1 MIQCFVG
8 LGDFAKQ
15 RLTVS
20 QPLLI
25 VCRNYKFVGTI
36 LDFAEVD
43 DFICTVDEQ
52 VYLCSFPCGAIF
64 IGKRA
69 ARPGMHIADDP
80 TDAEFFLDLWNVME
94 ADLLK
99 GISAPRIR

>member
-20 QPLLI
+20 KPLLI

-43 DFICTVDEQ
+43 DLISTIDEQ
-52 VYLCSFPCGAIF
+52 VYLSALPCGAIF

-69 ARPGMHIADDP
+69 ARPGMHIADD
-80 TDAEFFLDLWNVME
+80 TVDSEFFLDLWDMME

-99 GISAPRIR
+99 SISTPRVG